1 MQNLLLHVTFATGL
15 FVAATLRA
23 DDLDLLT
30 GKWSVKK
37 TNDQGQNY
45 TQTIEVK
52 NGKFTF
58 EIIGSDDQVAI
69 HAVGDL
75 KLEKLGPFSSAKFT
89 RIRAGQSDSSM
100 EDVDDEYVTI
110 YVLDGDKLTM
120 ATNFDK
126 QRERQKPTA
135 EVYQKVKAAA
145 PKPAAK

>member
-1 MQNLLLHVTFATGL
+1 MKRAFLATV
-15 FVAATLRA
+15 FVATLFASAALFA
-23 DDLDLLT
+23 DDAQLLS